1 MNFTEAKREHI
12 RSAWSVRSSA
22 AKRLSKIKAKTCP
35 IALVFGDLGKAVSVK

>member
-12 RSAWSVRSSA
+12 NAWSVRSSA